1 MDTGGLTRQRGIDEK
16 ERVKLAL
23 LHFKARR
30 GWSRSWENLT
40 EAARGPI
47 EANVI
52 TIQTCARRFLGTF
65 PPPPLHLL
73 QSAWVM
79 GADRLVDRLV
89 RRVQPG
95 DSERGSMSPTSCC

>member
-52 TIQTCARRFLGTF
+52 TIQTCARRFLGTSA
-65 PPPPLHLL
+65 PPPPIGL
-73 QSAWVM
+73 
-79 GADRLVDRLV
+79 
-89 RRVQPG
+89 G
-95 DSERGSMSPTSCC
+95 DGC